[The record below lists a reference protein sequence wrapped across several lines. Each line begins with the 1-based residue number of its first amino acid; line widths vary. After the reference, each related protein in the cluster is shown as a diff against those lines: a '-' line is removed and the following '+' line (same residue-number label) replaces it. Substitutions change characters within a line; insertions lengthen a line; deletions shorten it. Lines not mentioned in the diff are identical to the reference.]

1 MVTLDHIG
9 IYVKDLGRS
18 IQFYRE
24 AFNFPIHSTLEVGES
39 KIAFLD
45 TGNGL
50 LEIIQRP
57 EPLQVPKGRWSHL
70 AFNVKNYS
78 ETIMHLKNL
87 GLEIRESTLPE
98 GTRIAFLKDPD
109 GHDLEIDEEPFN
121 K

>member
-1 MVTLDHIG
+1 MATLDHIG
-9 IYVKDLGRS
+9 IYVKDLERS
-18 IQFYRE
+18 ITFYRE
-24 AFNFPIHSTLEVGES
+24 AFNFPVHSNLEIGES

-57 EPLQVPKGRWSHL
+57 EPLEVPKGRWSHL
-70 AFNVKNYS
+70 AFTVQDYS
-78 ETIMHLKNL
+78 ETLKHLKNL
-87 GLEIRESTLPE
+87 GLEIRESSLSG
-98 GTRIAFLKDPD
+98 GTHIAFLKDPD